1 MHASV
6 TIPALFSVPS
16 TFTIGHGLGR
26 VFLGNPHHSAV
37 RTSMKFSVAPLS
49 ISVLAVALSRV
60 RSKFT
65 LMFREF
71 LWLTYTRSRDMARTQ
86 ATQVEPSKKT
96 KTVDRSKSTRLAA
109 EFFPLRSSP
118 RFLLVRLSYL
128 ESRLPRWR

>member
-26 VFLGNPHHSAV
+26 VFLGNPHRSTV
-37 RTSMKFSVAPLS
+37 RTSIKFSVAPLS
-49 ISVLAVALSRV
+49 MSALAVAFSCV

-65 LMFREF
+65 LIFREF

-86 ATQVEPSKKT
+86 ATRVEPSKKT
-96 KTVDRSKSTRLAA
+96 KTVDHSKSTHLAA
-109 EFFPLRSSP
+109 GFFPLRSFP
-118 RFLLVRLSYL
+118 RFLSVRLSCL
-128 ESRLPRWR
+128 ESLLPRLR